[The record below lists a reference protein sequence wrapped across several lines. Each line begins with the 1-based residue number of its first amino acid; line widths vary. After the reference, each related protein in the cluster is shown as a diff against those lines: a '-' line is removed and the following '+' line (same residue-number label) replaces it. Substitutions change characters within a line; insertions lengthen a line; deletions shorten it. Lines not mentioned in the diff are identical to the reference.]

1 MPDQDKLK
9 NDLQTGEDTTQAGD
23 NNDASPSASRRLS
36 VASQKSDVDSDR
48 VVETTPEMVERIY
61 KRTEEKLAVI
71 RQRLNRPLTLA
82 EKILFGHI
90 DDPSLQEIDRGKAF
104 MRLRVDRVIMQDATA
119 QMAILQFMQAGRTQ
133 VAIPSSVHCDHL
145 IQAYEGAT
153 SDLNRAIDINYE
165 VYNFLRTSCSKYGIG
180 FWGPGSGIIHQVV
193 LENYAFPGGL
203 IIGSDSHTPNMGGLC
218 MLAIGVG
225 GADTVDAMA
234 GFAWEVLQPKL
245 VGVKLTGELN
255 GWASPKDVILWVAG
269 KLTVKGGTNRIV
281 EYFGPGTKSLSATG
295 KATITNM
302 GAEIGATTSV
312 FPYDNNSDA
321 YMRATGRA
329 DLADVASKYMHLFE
343 SDAEVEKNPESFYDE
358 VIELDLSKLEPY
370 INGPF
375 TPDLARPVSKLQNDA
390 VEHNYEHAVSVAL
403 IGSCTNSSY
412 EDISRAAS
420 IAEQAAKHGAKAVV
434 PLMITPG
441 SAQTYET
448 VKRDGHIAKLE
459 AIGAQVMANACG
471 PCIGQWRRDEI
482 KKGQR
487 NTIITSFNRNF
498 PGRNDANPDT
508 LAFVTSP
515 EVVIAYAL
523 SGTIM
528 TDPTKDEITSLN
540 GTKFKLEI
548 PPRVNAIPAAGWV
561 STKEGYIAPAENP
574 DLVEVFVPEGSDR
587 LQILEPFQPMIN
599 KEFSG
604 MPVIIKTKGK
614 TTTDHISPAGAWL
627 RFRGHLDKIS
637 DNMLTGAINAWT
649 GEAGKTS
656 NKYTGE
662 KGIDVP
668 TVARDYKSRGKR
680 WVIVGDENYGEGSSR
695 EHAAMSPRYLG
706 CAAVIVRSFA
716 RIHESNLKKQGILPL
731 TFVNPSDYEKI
742 QEGDT
747 ISLEYLQEIDPV
759 RTINMSVSHTD
770 GSTELIPLQH
780 SLNLEQLSWFHAGSA
795 LNLLRMKEG
804 GTSMKNG
811 VAKSED
817 VEAMRSMA

>member
-1 MPDQDKLK
+1 MAELDNLTNPT
-9 NDLQTGEDTTQAGD
+9 NGAGEGA
-23 NNDASPSASRRLS
+23 NNEDASPAAVRRLS
-36 VASQKSDVDSDR
+36 VASQKSDDECGG
-48 VVETTPEMVERIY
+48 VVETTPSMVRRIY
-61 KRTEEKLAVI
+61 KRTEEKLEVV
-71 RQRLNRPLTLA
+71 RRKLGRPLTLA
-82 EKILFGHI
+82 EKILFGHL
-90 DDPSLQEIDRGKAF
+90 DDPSQQDLEPGKAF
-104 MRLRVDRVIMQDATA
+104 LRLRVDRVIMQDATA

-145 IQAYEGAT
+145 IQAYEGAEA
-153 SDLNRAIDINYE
+153 DLNRAVDINYE
-165 VYNFLRTSCSKYGIG
+165 VYNFLRSSCAKYGIG

-203 IIGSDSHTPNMGGLC
+203 IIGSDSHTPNMGGLS
-218 MLAIGVG
+218 MIAIGVG

-234 GFAWEVLQPKL
+234 GFPWEVLQPKL

-255 GWASPKDVILWVAG
+255 GWASPKDIILWVAG
-269 KLTVKGGTNRIV
+269 KLTVKGGTNRVV
-281 EYFGPGTKSLSATG
+281 EYFGPGARSLSATG
-295 KATITNM
+295 RATVTNM

-312 FPYDNNSDA
+312 FPYDEHGDA
-321 YMRATGRA
+321 YLRATGRA
-329 DLADVASKYMHLFE
+329 DLADVANNYMHLFQ
-343 SDAEVEKNPESFYDE
+343 SDPEVEVNPEKFYDE
-358 VIELDLSKLEPY
+358 VLELNLSELEPF

-375 TPDLARPVSKLQNDA
+375 TPDLARPVAKLGHDA
-390 VEHNYEHAVSVAL
+390 VEHNYERKISVAL

-412 EDISRAAS
+412 QDISRAAA
-420 IAEQAAKHGAKAVV
+420 IAEQAIKHGAKAVV

-441 SAQTYET
+441 SAQTFET

-487 NTIITSFNRNF
+487 NTIVTSFNRNF

-523 SGTIM
+523 TGDLMENPLEATI
-528 TDPTKDEITSLN
+528 PGSN
-540 GTKFKLEI
+540 GSSFKLQA
-548 PPRVNAIPAAGWV
+548 PPAVDAIPASGWV
-561 STKEGYIAPAENP
+561 TSKQGYIAPATEP
-574 DLVEVFVPEGSDR
+574 ESVEVMVPEGSER
-587 LQILEPFQPMIN
+587 LQILEPFTPMVN
-599 KEFSG
+599 NEFSD

-627 RFRGHLDKIS
+627 RYRGHLDKIS

-649 GEAGKTS
+649 GETGATM
-656 NKYTGE
+656 NVYTGE
-662 KGIDVP
+662 RGLAVP
-668 TVARDYKSRGKR
+668 EVARDYKKRNKR

-706 CAAVIVRSFA
+706 CAAVITRSFA

-731 TFVNPSDYEKI
+731 VFVNPADYDKI
-742 QEGDT
+742 LEGDT
-747 ISLEYLQEIDPV
+747 VSLEYLQEIDPV
-759 RTINMSVSHTD
+759 RTINMRVHHQD
-770 GSTELIPLQH
+770 GTAEVIALQH

-804 GTSMKNG
+804 GTSMRNG
-811 VAKSED
+811 IAKSED
-817 VEAMRSMA
+817 VATATV